1 MTPPAQP
8 APAPRTRKQAAT
20 EKLLHNGRVVAYREH
35 WCLRA
40 PSRPSPSFAKGHG
53 EGRPHSDIL
62 NVSSRTS
69 PPQPEPQQ
77 NPLLTV
83 NDAPHPAMLTMNGV

>member
-8 APAPRTRKQAAT
+8 APAPGTRKQAAT

-53 EGRPHSDIL
+53 EGRPHSDVL
-62 NVSSRTS
+62 KVSSRIS
-69 PPQPEPQQ
+69 PPQPKPRQ
-77 NPLLTV
+77 NLVPTV
-83 NDAPHPAMLTMNGV
+83 NDASHPAMLKINDV